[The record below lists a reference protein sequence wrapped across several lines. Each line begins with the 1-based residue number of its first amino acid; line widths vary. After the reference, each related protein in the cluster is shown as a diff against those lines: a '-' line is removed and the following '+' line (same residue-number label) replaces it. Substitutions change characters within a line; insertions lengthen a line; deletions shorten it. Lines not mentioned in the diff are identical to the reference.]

1 MEYYS
6 AIGKDEY
13 LPFARTWMGQQG
25 IMLSDIRQAEKDNDH
40 MVSLMRN
47 IRNSTEDLR
56 GRDGNLKG
64 EKSER
69 EMNHEKL

>member
-25 IMLSDIRQAEKDNDH
+25 IMLSDISQAEKDNDH
-40 MVSLMRN
+40 MVSLLCG
-47 IRNSTEDLR
+47 TEGIAWR
-56 GRDGNLKG
+56 T
-64 EKSER
+64 
-69 EMNHEKL
+69 